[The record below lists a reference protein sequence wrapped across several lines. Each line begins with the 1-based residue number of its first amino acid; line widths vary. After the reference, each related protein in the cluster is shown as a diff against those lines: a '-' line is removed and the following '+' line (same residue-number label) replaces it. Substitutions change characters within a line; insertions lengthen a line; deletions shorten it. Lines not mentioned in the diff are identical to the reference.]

1 MKIATLILLLLML
14 SFAKVSAQIT
24 FVKKYEIPQ
33 ALSGGISI
41 VEDISGGIYSM
52 VGRMILWLI
61 CRMPI

>member
-1 MKIATLILLLLML
+1 ML

>member
-33 ALSGGISI
+33 ALSGGNSI
-41 VEDISGGIYSM
+41 VEDISGGYLFNGWSYDY
-52 VGRMILWLI
+52 LAD
-61 CRMPI
+61 CSYA